1 MREPRST
8 WPALFWVEEGLIVQ
22 PLSPGKSPWLLNPTW
37 ASGAPWVETGR
48 VDQPLSQGDI
58 DIVRGLAEKVA
69 EIAALPVQK
78 ETVKLWKDLN
88 GLKPQRPMVMIDEIP
103 WHEIAAVDDFL
114 VVRSIDPFARSLEAT
129 LRQTLYAWKHMR
141 VDMVVEPFVD
151 ISKVIRHDGFGITIG
166 EETIRQGGE
175 EGTVSSHSFS
185 DRVPT
190 EKEIDL
196 LRAPNIALDV
206 EKTAAVEAKAEAC
219 LDGILGVRMQGL
231 LPWFALWDDIEMLRS
246 TEAILYDLIDRPDFL
261 HALSDRLTDV
271 RLAELDTLEEMG
283 LLGYDF
289 NRVHC
294 TGAHSNELPG
304 YHNEVPEFDPDRAT
318 AKDNWTY
325 GMSQLFVSTS
335 DEMWADMEVENAKR
349 FYSRFGLGYYGCC
362 DPLHNRVGWL
372 KDIPGIR
379 KVSMSPWTNVP
390 EGAAAI
396 GTDYVFSRKPN
407 PAIMAMDAFV
417 PELAVKDFVEVLA
430 ATSEHGCPVEFT
442 MKDVTTIRNEPERLS
457 QWADIAMRMVE
468 RNS

>member
-1 MREPRST
+1 M
-8 WPALFWVEEGLIVQ
+8 Q